1 MNDGRNGT
9 VKQINP
15 FTGTEVWTVPRRGNR
30 PLAGAPVPHLRL
42 DPAETLGLNDIG
54 QVRLHLAAPLPVEPY
69 AVHRRTGAFLV
80 IDPHDGA
87 TLAAGMV
94 RGRDEA

>member
-1 MNDGRNGT
+1 MDL
-9 VKQINP
+9 P
-15 FTGTEVWTVPRRGNR
+15 SSTE
-30 PLAGAPVPHLRL
+30 
-42 DPAETLGLNDIG
+42 PAETLGLNDIG

-94 RGRDEA
+94 RGGDEA

>member
-1 MNDGRNGT
+1 MEL
-9 VKQINP
+9 QAWI
-15 FTGTEVWTVPRRGNR
+15 E
-30 PLAGAPVPHLRL
+30 GAPDFAYESGTLLARL
-42 DPAETLGLNDIG
+42 DPAETLELNDIG

-80 IDPHDGA
+80 IDPQDGA

-94 RGRDEA
+94 HGGDDA